1 MSPQFLH
8 WALQTE
14 FSKAQNCKT
23 ITAPS
28 SQQLC
33 SDYQCN
39 FFKSLNIHLRGFE
52 TSLVP
57 KVILPDRPNAKVS
70 RKGQR
75 TALKPMKF
83 TCGEVELGSPQFLLY
98 KIISRLCHLHTSLS

>member
-14 FSKAQNCKT
+14 FSKVQNCKT

-57 KVILPDRPNAKVS
+57 KVRLPGRPNAKVARDDLAPLENS
-70 RKGQR
+70 TETHEIYVR
-75 TALKPMKF
+75 
-83 TCGEVELGSPQFLLY
+83 
-98 KIISRLCHLHTSLS
+98 